1 MDQETGKDLN
11 PNVNWM
17 LGGGEVKEEGSAR
30 NPDRCVCVCVCL
42 SMMSF
47 WDCVCVFAYLYCSNF
62 SLPHRPSNLAP
73 VVMEDDKVSG
83 RGTTRITSPEKW
95 EIKQLIA
102 AGVLDKSDYPGFN
115 EETGV
120 LPADDDPGSDEDV
133 EVELVEDEPVF
144 LHGQT
149 RLSVH
154 HSPVK
159 IVKVRYEWN

>member
-1 MDQETGKDLN
+1 MC
-11 PNVNWM
+11 VI
-17 LGGGEVKEEGSAR
+17 
-30 NPDRCVCVCVCL
+30 VCVC
-42 SMMSF
+42 
-47 WDCVCVFAYLYCSNF
+47 DCVCYTNF
-62 SLPHRPSNLAP
+62 SLLRRPSNLAP
-73 VVMEDDKVSG
+73 VVMEDDKISG

-120 LPADDDPGSDEDV
+120 LPANDDPGSDEDV

-149 RLSVH
+149 KLSVH

-159 IVKVRYEWN
+159 IVKVSGTSLVYTTAPSRLSK

>member
-1 MDQETGKDLN
+1 M
-11 PNVNWM
+11 
-17 LGGGEVKEEGSAR
+17 
-30 NPDRCVCVCVCL
+30 CVCVCVCVHVCL
-42 SMMSF
+42 S
-47 WDCVCVFAYLYCSNF
+47 VCLSVIVAAILTFL
-62 SLPHRPSNLAP
+62 LRRPSNLAP

-149 RLSVH
+149 KLSVH

-159 IVKVRYEWN
+159 IVKVR